1 MGEHLSGHVSVD
13 GIGTTVYGG
22 RMSNLI
28 ANRQAKAQRLAVV
41 LRTHDATAA
50 DARAMPESGWSM
62 VADLAGT
69 KPPSVETQQTVV
81 AILTEAERT
90 DDPFASFKMDA
101 S

>member
-1 MGEHLSGHVSVD
+1 
-13 GIGTTVYGG
+13 
-22 RMSNLI
+22 MSTLI

-50 DARAMPESGWSM
+50 DAAALPASGWSM

-90 DDPFASFKMDA
+90 DDPFASFARDE
-101 S
+101 SR